1 PQLEAWLS
9 RRASALDVR
18 ASLLSAQ
25 HDRDGADSDARRARD
40 RLAVA
45 LAARGIAVEAEA
57 SFEGLLEMA
66 QGAIDREG
74 ELENLRAAL
83 AARQRDLLRREREV
97 ERVAAS
103 RNEWTAAWQAAC
115 KRCWL
120 GDADPMP
127 SMGAVREILAALVE
141 LRPALEKRAGFADRI
156 EKMEND
162 QAAFAVEL
170 EAMAGELGVASAG
183 LAPLD
188 LARERAAE
196 AECSSKTRDL
206 EAALAKQRA
215 LAEDVAIH
223 ARLKAERTGF
233 FGVQSLGEMA
243 VKLQAIERRS
253 GLQEQYDAAV
263 RDIVAMLHVSTID
276 EAERLL
282 DGLERGALEAELAEL
297 KPRSADLDQR
307 SRDLFS
313 EHSKAV
319 DAVEAVGGD
328 DAVARIEE
336 QRRTTQLDV
345 EDKALHY
352 LRLRLGSAA
361 AEHALRAYREQ
372 HRSSMMA
379 RASDAFR
386 TISRGTYEGLATQPD
401 KDGETLIAVG
411 ADGRSKTAMELSRG
425 ARFQLYLA
433 LRVAG
438 YHEFVRSRPSVPFVA
453 DDIMESFDDFR
464 AEEAFGG
471 LPPVRRH
478 GRGGTGDLS
487 HPSSPPGGN
496 RPARLSDGP
505 PSPNGSVIAES
516 GRLLIPPSC
525 SRVTALSLG
534 GKEK

>member
-1 PQLEAWLS
+1 
-9 RRASALDVR
+9 
-18 ASLLSAQ
+18 
-25 HDRDGADSDARRARD
+25 
-40 RLAVA
+40 
-45 LAARGIAVEAEA
+45 
-57 SFEGLLEMA
+57 
-66 QGAIDREG
+66 
-74 ELENLRAAL
+74 
-83 AARQRDLLRREREV
+83 
-97 ERVAAS
+97 
-103 RNEWTAAWQAAC
+103 
-115 KRCWL
+115 
-120 GDADPMP
+120 
-127 SMGAVREILAALVE
+127 MGAVRESLAALVE

-162 QAAFAVEL
+162 QAAFAAEL
-170 EAMAGELGVASAG
+170 EVMAGELGVASAG
-183 LAPLD
+183 LATLD
-188 LARERAAE
+188 LAREIQRRVDAARAAE
-196 AECSSKTRDL
+196 AERIGKKRDL
-206 EAALAKQRA
+206 EAALTKQRA
-215 LAEDVAIH
+215 LTEDVAIH

-263 RDIVAMLHVSTID
+263 RDIVATLNVSTID

-386 TISRGTYEGLATQPD
+386 TISRGSYEGLATQPD

-438 YHEFVRSRPSVPFVA
+438 YHEFARSRRSVPFVA

-464 AEEAFGG
+464 AEEAFRLFADMATVGQVIY
-471 LPPVRRH
+471 LTHHRH
-478 GRGGTGDLS
+478 LADIALRVCPT
-487 HPSSPPGGN
+487 
-496 RPARLSDGP
+496 ARLHQ
-505 PSPNGSVIAES
+505 
-516 GRLLIPPSC
+516 L
-525 SRVTALSLG
+525 
-534 GKEK
+534 